1 MSIIL
6 LVANILSSFAAGT
19 QIKKYMNDN
28 KKNKQS
34 KPKVADLQAELE
46 QQKDQYV
53 RLMAEFDN
61 FRRNKAKERLE
72 LIDSAGKDILTG
84 FLPVMDDCMRALQVL
99 KESNAEAAAIEGTE
113 LILNKLSN
121 FLSQRGVE
129 KINAVGEVFNTD
141 LHEAVAQIPVQDEA
155 QKNRVI
161 DVTQEGYTLKGNVI
175 RFAKVVVGV

>member
-1 MSIIL
+1 MSE
-6 LVANILSSFAAGT
+6 NSKK
-19 QIKKYMNDN
+19 IK
-28 KKNKQS
+28 QP
-34 KPKVADLQAELE
+34 KPRIADLQQEIE

-84 FLPVMDDCMRALQVL
+84 FLPVLDDCQRALQVL
-99 KESNAEAAAIEGTE
+99 RESDAGAAAIEGTE
-113 LILNKLSN
+113 LIMNKLTS

-141 LHEAVAQIPVQDEA
+141 LHEAVAQLPVQEEEK
-155 QKNRVI
+155 KNRVI

>member
-1 MSIIL
+1 MSE
-6 LVANILSSFAAGT
+6 NSKK
-19 QIKKYMNDN
+19 IK
-28 KKNKQS
+28 QP
-34 KPKVADLQAELE
+34 KPKIADLQQEIE

-84 FLPVMDDCMRALQVL
+84 FLPVLDDCQRALQVL
-99 KESNAEAAAIEGTE
+99 RESDAGAAAIEGTE
-113 LILNKLSN
+113 LIMNKLTS

-141 LHEAVAQIPVQDEA
+141 LHEAVAQLPVQEEEK
-155 QKNRVI
+155 KNRVI
-161 DVTQEGYTLKGNVI
+161 DVTQEGYTLKGKVI